1 MKENFKI
8 GQKVW
13 FLEYW
18 SQMPKC
24 ATIVSFETIKPD
36 KERTV
41 AKLHWD
47 DGGTNS
53 MLVEDLYSTKEELL
67 CAEKEKSRKRI
78 EKFKEEIKDVKDLI
92 QFMFDKTITF
102 DNNAD
107 YAFYVHDQSKVNIF
121 GYLNK
126 LSSNKEISKELFFKN
141 TNFVESKVKWEQLFE
156 KIKDST
162 YRPEDIEKIL
172 KL

>member
-1 MKENFKI
+1 MKKNFKI

-13 FLEYW
+13 FLEYL

-92 QFMFDKTITF
+92 QFML
-102 DNNAD
+102 DNVVSTGAEE
-107 YAFYVHDQSKVNIF
+107 YVDWDARTAAI
-121 GYLNK
+121 
-126 LSSNKEISKELFFKN
+126 ERAKELLN
-141 TNFVESKVKWEQLFE
+141 IDLE
-156 KIKDST
+156 
-162 YRPEDIEKIL
+162 
-172 KL
+172 

>member
-1 MKENFKI
+1 MKISFTENN
-8 GQKVW
+8 
-13 FLEYW
+13 
-18 SQMPKC
+18 
-24 ATIVSFETIKPD
+24 
-36 KERTV
+36 KE
-41 AKLHWD
+41 LF
-47 DGGTNS
+47 
-53 MLVEDLYSTKEELL
+53 
-67 CAEKEKSRKRI
+67 EKEFKPIGTIYEEYLYEASWYLIFEENQKLYLLEFEQVDDEYTI
-78 EKFKEEIKDVKDLI
+78 EIITDKFYGPINVLN
-92 QFMFDKTITF
+92 KTITF

-162 YRPEDIEKIL
+162 YSPEDIKKIL

>member
-8 GQKVW
+8 GQKVL

-18 SQMPKC
+18 SQMPKS

-36 KERTV
+36 KVYTFERKV

-53 MLVEDLYSTKEELL
+53 MLVKDLYSTKEELL

-92 QFMFDKTITF
+92 QFMS
-102 DNNAD
+102 DNVVSTGAEEYVDWNART
-107 YAFYVHDQSKVNIF
+107 AVI
-121 GYLNK
+121 
-126 LSSNKEISKELFFKN
+126 ERAKELLN
-141 TNFVESKVKWEQLFE
+141 IDLE
-156 KIKDST
+156 
-162 YRPEDIEKIL
+162 
-172 KL
+172 

>member
-13 FLEYW
+13 FLEPW
-18 SQMPKC
+18 SKMPKS

-41 AKLHWD
+41 AKLHLD
-47 DGGTNS
+47 EGGTNS
-53 MLVEDLYSTKEELL
+53 MLVDNLYSTKEELL

-92 QFMFDKTITF
+92 QFMFDNVVSTGAEEY
-102 DNNAD
+102 AD
-107 YAFYVHDQSKVNIF
+107 WDARTAVI
-121 GYLNK
+121 
-126 LSSNKEISKELFFKN
+126 ERSKELLN
-141 TNFVESKVKWEQLFE
+141 IDLE
-156 KIKDST
+156 
-162 YRPEDIEKIL
+162 
-172 KL
+172 

>member
-18 SQMPKC
+18 SQMPKS
-24 ATIVSFETIKPD
+24 ATIVSFETIKSD
-36 KERTV
+36 KVYTFERKV

-92 QFMFDKTITF
+92 QFML
-102 DNNAD
+102 DNVVSTGAEE
-107 YAFYVHDQSKVNIF
+107 YVDWDARTAAI
-121 GYLNK
+121 
-126 LSSNKEISKELFFKN
+126 ERAKELLN
-141 TNFVESKVKWEQLFE
+141 IDLE
-156 KIKDST
+156 
-162 YRPEDIEKIL
+162 
-172 KL
+172 